1 MADVNFNETVQSLLS
16 GMEGFVSTKSVVGEA
31 TTLSDGTVLIPLVD
45 VAFGVGAGAFNKDAK
60 NRASGAMGGKMSPCA
75 VLIIRDG
82 NTRLITVK
90 DQDTMSRIFEM
101 LPDVID
107 RLKNLIGKKKS
118 GSEVTEEVIDAL
130 AEEIMKEDKKNEEK

>member
-130 AEEIMKEDKKNEEK
+130 AEEIMKEDKKTEGK